1 MVSADGQR
9 LVVAAGAD
17 LDYESLYPNPS
28 LTVKVRSTDSGSPP
42 QSRVE
47 DFTVNILDVNEAP
60 TAILAQGKWVVAS
73 VSSDRLALPEDLM
86 VGSEVATFKIEDPD
100 RDQSHAC
107 SITGP
112 SNTPF
117 SLRRSGN
124 TTALLLSSALDY
136 EVEQRHEVRIS
147 CEDTGLPSKAHA
159 ATIIVDV
166 TNVNEVPSAVTLS
179 GAPLVFANST
189 MGTTIG
195 YIQCSDV
202 DARVE
207 ANKEVVTLSIVP
219 TANSSLVKLV
229 SLTASS
235 AEQTQAG
242 QRLLQVAVSL
252 RDYDI
257 DRISLQIRCEDK
269 GGLAI
274 VTPVEIGVVPADYS
288 TVPILVN
295 VRLQHTPSLPRPH
308 SCTTPHNP
316 TLLYSPRYPKVRRC
330 APSTSPPPRGAW
342 LSDRNAFTK
351 CVHSRSLHSHPPSL
365 RSYPFA
371 HHITVCRYH
380 RWRDARQRVGV
391 HRDEARAYRGGGGGG
406 GAHVRART
414 HDRRP

>member
-1 MVSADGQR
+1 MRSGEERKKMPKSSPTPSPPSPPPHTHTTFPRPQHTYALEEDGGGRFMVSADGQR
-9 LVVAAGAD
+9 LVVATGAD

-28 LTVKVRSTDSGSPP
+28 LTVKVRSTDNGSPP

-47 DFTVNILDVNEAP
+47 DFTINVLDVNEAP

-73 VSSDRLALPEDLM
+73 LSSNRLALPEDVT

-166 TNVNEVPSAVTLS
+166 TNVNEAPSAVTLS

-207 ANKEVVTLSIVP
+207 ANKEAVTLSMIP

-252 RDYDI
+252 KNYDI
-257 DRISLQIRCEDK
+257 NRISLQIRCEDK

-295 VRLQHTPSLPRPH
+295 VRLQHTHPLSRDPILAPH
-308 SCTTPHNP
+308 PHNP
-316 TLLYSPRYPKVRRC
+316 TLLYSPRYPKVC
-330 APSTSPPPRGAW
+330 PTTSPPRKATRGA
-342 LSDRNAFTK
+342 S
-351 CVHSRSLHSHPPSL
+351 
-365 RSYPFA
+365 
-371 HHITVCRYH
+371 
-380 RWRDARQRVGV
+380 G
-391 HRDEARAYRGGGGGG
+391 
-406 GAHVRART
+406 
-414 HDRRP
+414 